1 MERGTWHREMGNGA
15 WEMSSDRWSLAF
27 LSMSFPPCFFI
38 YFFCPGHAQSG
49 KRLYFLFRTSPFVF
63 GLLAIEPLLRR
74 IQFRF
79 RIGRL
84 AGPHPPTFLD
94 DDGKLAA
101 ISHFYCFRSRPR
113 NYRIQKEYMY
123 ICIKKRAGT
132 SRGKRGT
139 ENCKESDGK
148 PAGKVEGERPVEIG
162 QPNNLWQQFF
172 LTFFVNPKRGREKKG
187 RTRSEMS

>member
-1 MERGTWHREMGNGA
+1 MKSCFPFGVF
-15 WEMSSDRWSLAF
+15 SSL
-27 LSMSFPPCFFI
+27 FFYFI
-38 YFFCPGHAQSG
+38 FFCPGHAQSG

-101 ISHFYCFRSRPR
+101 ISHFYCFLSRPR

-123 ICIKKRAGT
+123 ICIKKRELAQVGENGAQKT
-132 SRGKRGT
+132 VRRAMENQRGKSRG
-139 ENCKESDGK
+139 ED
-148 PAGKVEGERPVEIG
+148 
-162 QPNNLWQQFF
+162 LWKLGSQTICGSNF
-172 LTFFVNPKRGREKKG
+172 
-187 RTRSEMS
+187 S